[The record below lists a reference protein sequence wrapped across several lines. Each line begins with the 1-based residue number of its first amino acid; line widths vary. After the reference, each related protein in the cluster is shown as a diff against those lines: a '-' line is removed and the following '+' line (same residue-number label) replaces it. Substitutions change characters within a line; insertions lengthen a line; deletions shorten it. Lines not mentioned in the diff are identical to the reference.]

1 MTDRPGC
8 RRSCGSAT
16 ARAHR
21 DDHELDACVCVWGGG
36 WRDQRHASGAHASG
50 AVFRR
55 AERRTLHGG
64 GGAFSRRCA
73 IGKGAWICR
82 WTGSP
87 VPASVVGGGARR
99 PGVPGGLRQAHR
111 RAVHRRA
118 RPHRAAAARRRHA
131 GGHPQL
137 LARRFG
143 RHCGCA
149 AWPGRAQRSSRASSS
164 RRRWTCRPTWCCA
177 APTWSP
183 RRTSLRAA
191 SCSPTTA
198 AAGTGASG
206 SHAASASRVRSASRT
221 SATCASSSG
230 ARIAGSTPTRAACG
244 RTSSTCA
251 QGALRVR
258 AVRLH
263 VRPAAA
269 LLDLPH
275 AVAGVAHRL
284 RAVQDARLHAAH
296 LPPVG
301 VLDRAGAGPPPLA
314 DAPGELRRG
323 YAR

>member
-1 MTDRPGC
+1 MARPAARQRRTRQRRGVPSRRAAYPTRRRRGVLAAVCDRQGRVDLPVDGVA
-8 RRSCGSAT
+8 GAG
-16 ARAHR
+16 
-21 DDHELDACVCVWGGG
+21 LGGG
-36 WRDQRHASGAHASG
+36 RW
-50 AVFRR
+50 
-55 AERRTLHGG
+55 
-64 GGAFSRRCA
+64 CA
-73 IGKGAWICR
+73 
-82 WTGSP
+82 TT
-87 VPASVVGGGARR
+87 
-99 PGVPGGLRQAHR
+99 
-111 RAVHRRA
+111 RRA
-118 RPHRAAAARRRHA
+118 RRATSSASAGRTSTRATPPGGCGSPTARWRTPTASRT
-131 GGHPQL
+131 PI
-137 LARRFG
+137 G